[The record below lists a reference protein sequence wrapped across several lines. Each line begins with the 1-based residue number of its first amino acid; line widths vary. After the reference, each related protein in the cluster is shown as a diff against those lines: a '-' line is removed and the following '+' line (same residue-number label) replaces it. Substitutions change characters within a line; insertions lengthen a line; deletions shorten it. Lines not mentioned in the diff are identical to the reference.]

1 MVDRGEGR
9 RMHNC
14 VRLFLFIPHK
24 NFNIMEHST
33 KLVIENHQL
42 ERAGYTAYIYYSIV
56 TPEVGI
62 FEENLWAVIESK
74 EEHQDLLGRPYNKI
88 DRQFTSTVDAIDWL
102 TKKGGEIVVEE
113 LNVTIMRGKLAS
125 EQLEEIRKEGF
136 KL

>member
-1 MVDRGEGR
+1 
-9 RMHNC
+9 
-14 VRLFLFIPHK
+14 
-24 NFNIMEHST
+24 MEHST

-42 ERAGYTAYIYYSIV
+42 ERAGYTAFIHYSIV
-56 TPEVGI
+56 SLAEGI
-62 FEENLWAVIESK
+62 FEENVWAVIESK

>member
-42 ERAGYTAYIYYSIV
+42 ERAGYTAYIYYASDDSDNIV
-56 TPEVGI
+56 
-62 FEENLWAVIESK
+62 EEKILAVIESK
-74 EEHQDLLGRPYNKI
+74 EEHTDLLGRPYKKI
-88 DRQFTSTVDAIDWL
+88 ETEFQSMYLAIYWVRL
-102 TKKGGEIVVEE
+102 KCKEIVRED
-113 LNVTIMRGKLAS
+113 LDMTIRRGKLAS